1 MSLPRF
7 VQRCFFASLVAL
19 VAASALAAPDAG
31 PSAPPLAKPLAG
43 PIEAPHVA
51 VSFVAERTA
60 ATPGEA
66 LTVGVF
72 FALDEHW
79 HVYWQNPGDSG
90 EAPKIRW
97 ALPAGWSA
105 GAIEWPAPRPI
116 PVGPLL
122 NYGYE
127 GTVLLPVTLAV
138 PASAA
143 VGETAAIEATVS
155 WLVCREDCIPGKT
168 TFAVTLPIGAG
179 EVAPDWRARFAAA
192 RAARPK
198 PTAAVFAR
206 SDDTL
211 TLRLPEL
218 VAQSGATV
226 RFLARA
232 EALIPPTAAQ
242 PVARPVSGG
251 VTLALA
257 LADTAPAVIERL
269 DGLVQFDDDPQQTW
283 AVDAAPG
290 EVAADDAVANAR
302 ADEPPAAAAEE
313 TSWALAV
320 LFALLGG
327 LLLNLMPC
335 VFPVLSLKILGFVE
349 HADAAQSTVR
359 RQGWLYTAGVVTSFV
374 ALAGLLIALRAGGE
388 QLGWGFQLQAPGF
401 VAALVVLLFLLALSL
416 GGLFEVGLTLTSIG
430 GRGEWGAFGTGVLAT
445 VVATPCTAPFM
456 GPALGFALARPPVE
470 ALAVFAALGVG
481 MALPYLVLSY
491 APWLLRK
498 LPRPGAWMETFK
510 QLMAFPL
517 FATVLWLL
525 DVFLQQTGAA
535 AAASLIAALLG
546 LAFAA
551 WLLGRLQRSGR
562 QGLGWLAL
570 VAVAAAP
577 GVLLAHQA
585 VTTLSAAAGGGQSG
599 DAHVDERWGEWS
611 PAAVAALRGEGK
623 AVFVNYTAAWC
634 ISCKVNEKLVFERD
648 AVQAAFAE
656 HGVTTLRADWT
667 DRDDTIARELARH
680 GREGVPLYLYYP
692 PRKGAAPVVLPS
704 VLTPDLV
711 ISALR
716 DGAGTSSLE

>member
-7 VQRCFFASLVAL
+7 VQRCFFASLVVL

-31 PSAPPLAKPLAG
+31 PSPPPLPLPLAG
-43 PIEAPHVA
+43 PIEAPHVK

-105 GAIEWPAPRPI
+105 GAIEWPAPSPI

-138 PASAA
+138 PASAP

-168 TFAVTLPIGAG
+168 TFAVTLLPIGAG
-179 EVAPDWRARFAAA
+179 ELAPEWGPRFAAA

-206 SDDTL
+206 GNDVL
-211 TLRLPEL
+211 TLRLPAL
-218 VAQSGATV
+218 AAPPGATV
-226 RFLARA
+226 RFMPRA
-232 EALIPPTAAQ
+232 EALVPPTAAQ
-242 PVARPVSGG
+242 PVARPASGG
-251 VTLALA
+251 LTLALA
-257 LADTAPAVIERL
+257 LADTAPAVIDRL
-269 DGLVQFDDDPQQTW
+269 DGLVQLDDDPQQTW
-283 AVDAAPG
+283 AVDATPG
-290 EVAADDAVANAR
+290 EVAAADAVAGAESS
-302 ADEPPAAAAEE
+302 ATDPPAAPPEE
-313 TSWALAV
+313 TSWAIAV

-327 LLLNLMPC
+327 MLLNLMPC

-359 RQGWLYTAGVVTSFV
+359 RQGWLYTAGVVTSFLG
-374 ALAGLLIALRAGGE
+374 LAGLLIALRAGGE

-470 ALAVFAALGVG
+470 ALAVFGALGAG

-525 DVFLQQTGAA
+525 DVFLQQTGVA

-585 VTTLSAAAGGGQSG
+585 VTTLSAPSLGQGAGQ
-599 DAHVDERWGEWS
+599 WGEWS
-611 PAAVAALRGEGK
+611 PATVAALRSEGK

-648 AVQAAFAE
+648 GVQQAFAD

-692 PRKGAAPVVLPS
+692 PRMGAAPVVLPS

>member
-1 MSLPRF
+1 
-7 VQRCFFASLVAL
+7 
-19 VAASALAAPDAG
+19 
-31 PSAPPLAKPLAG
+31 
-43 PIEAPHVA
+43 

-97 ALPAGWSA
+97 ALPSGFGA
-105 GAIEWPAPRPI
+105 GAIEWPAPTPI

-138 PASAA
+138 PASAP

-168 TFAVTLPIGAG
+168 TFAVTLPIGPG
-179 EVAPDWRARFAAA
+179 EVAPEWGARFAAA

-206 SDDTL
+206 GNDVL

-218 VAQSGATV
+218 AAPPGATV
-226 RFLARA
+226 RFLPRA

-242 PVARPVSGG
+242 PVARPASGG
-251 VTLALA
+251 LTLAIDA
-257 LADTAPAVIERL
+257 RRHRAGGDRPARRA
-269 DGLVQFDDDPQQTW
+269 G
-283 AVDAAPG
+283 AARRRP
-290 EVAADDAVANAR
+290 AADLGGRRGAGRGGCGRCGGGSAKPAQTD
-302 ADEPPAAAAEE
+302 PPAAPPEE
-313 TSWALAV
+313 TSWAIAV

-327 LLLNLMPC
+327 MLLNLMPC

-374 ALAGLLIALRAGGE
+374 GLAGLLIVLRAGGE

-470 ALAVFAALGVG
+470 ALAVFGALGVG

-525 DVFLQQTGAA
+525 DVFLQQTGVA

-585 VTTLSAAAGGGQSG
+585 VTTLSAPADGRATSAGASGRPRRSRRCAARARRSSSTTPPRGASAARSTKSSSSSAMACSKPSPSTGSPPCAPIGPI
-599 DAHVDERWGEWS
+599 ATTPS
-611 PAAVAALRGEGK
+611 PASWLAMGAKVCRS
-623 AVFVNYTAAWC
+623 TSIIPPAW
-634 ISCKVNEKLVFERD
+634 
-648 AVQAAFAE
+648 
-656 HGVTTLRADWT
+656 
-667 DRDDTIARELARH
+667 ARR
-680 GREGVPLYLYYP
+680 RWCCRPC
-692 PRKGAAPVVLPS
+692 
-704 VLTPDLV
+704 
-711 ISALR
+711 
-716 DGAGTSSLE
+716 